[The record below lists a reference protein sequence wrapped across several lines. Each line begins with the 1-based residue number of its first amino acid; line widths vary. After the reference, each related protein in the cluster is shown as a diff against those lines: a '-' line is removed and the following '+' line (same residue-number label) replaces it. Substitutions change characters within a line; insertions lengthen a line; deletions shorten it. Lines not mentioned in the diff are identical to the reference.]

1 MRQKMIDGL
10 MAVDVP
16 ACCLEQKFLYGKK
29 LEISTSM
36 EYKLISLGYELIYY
50 GTKVAR
56 VEVGR
61 DGRKQVRLFG
71 GYSATTMRH
80 VNAWLQWHG
89 MNPITKKQ
97 WMKMEVAR

>member
-16 ACCLEQKFLYGKK
+16 ACGQKSLYGKAF
-29 LEISTSM
+29 EISNSM
-36 EYKLISLGYELIYY
+36 GYELISYS
-50 GTKVAR
+50 TKVAR
-56 VEVGR
+56 IEVGQY
-61 DGRKQVRLFG
+61 GRKLVRLFG

-97 WMKMEVAR
+97 WEEMEVAR

>member
-10 MAVDVP
+10 MAVEVP
-16 ACCLEQKFLYGKK
+16 ACGVEQKSLYGKA

-36 EYKLISLGYELIYY
+36 GYELISY

-56 VEVGR
+56 IEVGQY
-61 DGRKQVRLFG
+61 GRKLVRLFG
-71 GYSATTMRH
+71 GYSAKTMRH
-80 VNAWLQWHG
+80 VNAWLQWHW

-97 WMKMEVAR
+97 WEEMEVAR

>member
-16 ACCLEQKFLYGKK
+16 ACGVEQRFLYGKE

-56 VEVGR
+56 IEVGR

-97 WMKMEVAR
+97 WEEMEVAR